1 VKGGRLVL
9 DEPSTLP
16 EGTEVDLIP
25 ADDIDDLDPTER
37 ARLHGFLADS
47 IRKHVPGTGVPAD
60 EVLTADAEEPFDL
73 DEAQLTELEER
84 MADAD
89 RGEVDPAAA
98 VLERL
103 RRGR

>member
-1 VKGGRLVL
+1 MSNALRARVKGGRLVL

-60 EVLTADAEEPFDL
+60 EVLA
-73 DEAQLTELEER
+73 
-84 MADAD
+84 
-89 RGEVDPAAA
+89 
-98 VLERL
+98 RL
-103 RRGR
+103 RARH